1 MSHRSTQNERKA
13 IERAVAAGE
22 WTTEAVSLFIR
33 RYVSP
38 DGERV
43 ADVRYTAK
51 GVVKAAVVYPQFGQR
66 RMPVRLRGNL
76 AREVV
81 EYIEPQDVEDSAE
94 AAS

>member
-1 MSHRSTQNERKA
+1 MSHRSTRNERKA
-13 IERAVAAGE
+13 IEQTVAAGE
-22 WTTEAVSLFIR
+22 WTTDKVGLFIW
-33 RYVSP
+33 RYTSP

-51 GVVKAAVVYPQFGQR
+51 GIVKAAVVYPQFGQR
-66 RMPVRLRGNL
+66 RMPIRLRGDL

-81 EYIEPQDVEDSAE
+81 KYIEPSETEGDAE

>member
-1 MSHRSTQNERKA
+1 MTAKARTERKA
-13 IERAVAAGE
+13 IEQAVAAGE
-22 WTTEAVSLFIR
+22 WTTDKVSLFIR

-38 DGERV
+38 DSERV

-51 GVVKAAVVYPQFGQR
+51 GVVKAAVVYPQFGQH

-81 EYIEPQDVEDSAE
+81 KYIEPSEAEDDTE

>member
-13 IERAVAAGE
+13 IEQAVAAGE
-22 WTTEAVSLFIR
+22 WTTETVSLFIW
-33 RYVSP
+33 RYISP

-81 EYIEPQDVEDSAE
+81 KYIEPQDAENDAE